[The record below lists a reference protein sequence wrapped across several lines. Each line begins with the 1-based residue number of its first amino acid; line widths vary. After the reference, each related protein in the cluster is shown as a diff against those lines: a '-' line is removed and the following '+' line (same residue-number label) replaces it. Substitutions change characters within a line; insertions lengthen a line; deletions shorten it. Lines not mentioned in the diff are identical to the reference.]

1 MNPFAPNH
9 VALPGESLADHD
21 ARGAGVG
28 VTRRGFLRHTGA
40 LTAMG
45 LVPALG
51 GLPRVA
57 QAQGAAPYRALVC
70 VFLNGGNDGNNTVV
84 PYDDYANYAAGRPN
98 GGNGAA
104 LARAELAPIAPSNLT
119 RKFGLHP
126 NLDMLVPLFEQ
137 KKLALV
143 ANVGTLVAP
152 ITKAD
157 YVAGRNRPRNLFSHS
172 DQQLATQGQIAGA
185 MVPSGWGGRAIDAVG
200 GGNDGKGIPG
210 MVSLA
215 GDALFTQ
222 GVTSLPVALSRY
234 GSLGL
239 GGDQDSPEGQARY
252 TALARI
258 LASDGD
264 NEIVA
269 QAQQVMALAVRSS
282 EALAGA
288 LQGGNSVIDEAF
300 AGVNSGLADQL
311 YQTAKLIAARG
322 ALGVSRQGFFTQMGG
337 YDTHNE
343 QRGELARRYDELGPA
358 LAAFQRALDA
368 LGVAGQVTTFTLSDF
383 NRTFR
388 VNANAGTD
396 HAWGAPQL
404 VLGGAVKGGAMYGT
418 YPDLTMN
425 GPDDASD
432 YGAWIPTTS
441 FDQYGATLARWFG
454 VPDAA
459 LSAVFPNLAAF
470 AVRDVGFLG

>member
-1 MNPFAPNH
+1 MSRDRT
-9 VALPGESLADHD
+9 G
-21 ARGAGVG
+21 GI
-28 VTRRGFLRHTGA
+28 TRRAFLRHAGA
-40 LTAMG
+40 LTASG

-51 GLPRVA
+51 GISRLA
-57 QAQGAAPYRALVC
+57 QAQATAPYRALVC
-70 VFLNGGNDGNNTVV
+70 IFLNGGNDGNNTVV

-119 RKFGLHP
+119 RRFGLHP
-126 NLDMLVPLFEQ
+126 NLDMLAPLFEQ
-137 KKLALV
+137 KKLAVV

-152 ITKAD
+152 LTKAD
-157 YVAGRNRPRNLFSHS
+157 YVAGRSRPRNLFSHS
-172 DQQLATQGQIAGA
+172 DQQLATQGQVPGA
-185 MVPSGWGGRAIDAVG
+185 LVPSGWGGRAIDVVG
-200 GGNDGKGIPG
+200 GGNGSRGIPG

-222 GVTSLPVALSRY
+222 GVTSLPVALSRF

-239 GGDQDSPEGQARY
+239 SGDRESPEGQARY

-258 LASDGD
+258 LATDRD
-264 NEIVA
+264 NQIVA
-269 QAQQVMALAVRSS
+269 QAQEVMALAVRSS

-288 LQGGNSVIDEAF
+288 LSGDNGIIDAAF
-300 AGVNSGLADQL
+300 AGVSSGLADQL
-311 YQTAKLIAARG
+311 YQAAKLIAART

-358 LAAFQRALDA
+358 LAAFQRALDG
-368 LGVAGQVTTFTLSDF
+368 LGVAGEVTTFTLSDF

-396 HAWGAPQL
+396 HAWGGLQL
-404 VLGGAVKGGAMYGT
+404 VLGGAVRGGAMYGT
-418 YPDLTMN
+418 YPDLTLN

-432 YGAWIPTTS
+432 YGAWIPTAS

-454 VPDAA
+454 VPVEA
-459 LSAVFPNLAAF
+459 LQAVFPNLASF
-470 AVRDVGFLG
+470 PVKDLGFLA

>member
-1 MNPFAPNH
+1 LGRP
-9 VALPGESLADHD
+9 
-21 ARGAGVG
+21 
-28 VTRRGFLRHTGA
+28 GA
-40 LTAMG
+40 LTATG
-45 LVPALG
+45 LVPTLG
-51 GLPRVA
+51 GLAHVA
-57 QAQGAAPYRALVC
+57 RAQGAAPYRALVC

-104 LARAELAPIAPSNLT
+104 LAKAELAPIAPANLT
-119 RKFGLHP
+119 RTFGLHP
-126 NLDMLVPLFEQ
+126 NLDMLAPLFEQ
-137 KKLALV
+137 KKLAVV

-152 ITKAD
+152 LTKAD
-157 YVAGRNRPRNLFSHS
+157 YGAGRNRPRNLFSHS

-185 MVPSGWGGRAIDAVG
+185 LVPSGWGGRAIDAIG
-200 GGNDGKGIPG
+200 GGNDARGIPG

-222 GVTSLPVALSRY
+222 GVSSLPVALSRF
-234 GSLGL
+234 GSLGV
-239 GGDQDSPEGQARY
+239 GDADSAEAQIRY

-258 LASDGD
+258 LAADRD
-264 NEIVA
+264 NQIVA
-269 QAQQVMALAVRSS
+269 QAQEVMALAVRSS

-288 LQGGNSVIDEAF
+288 LSGENAVIDEAF

-311 YQTAKLIAARG
+311 YQAARLIAARN
-322 ALGVSRQGFFTQMGG
+322 ALGVTRQGFFTQVGG
-337 YDTHNE
+337 YDTHNDQRSE
-343 QRGELARRYDELGPA
+343 QARRFDELGPA
-358 LAAFQRALDA
+358 LAAFQKAMDA
-368 LGVAGQVTTFTLSDF
+368 LGVAGEVTTFTLSDF

-388 VNANAGTD
+388 INANAGTD

-441 FDQYGATLARWFG
+441 FDQYGATLAQWFG

-459 LSAVFPNLAAF
+459 LAAVFPNLAAF
-470 AVRDVGFLG
+470 PVRNVGFLG